1 MYEKKIEILFSKT
14 KLKINFN
21 ELWYF
26 KRLLTLVKKFYSKQK
41 NIDKPILLKVPGNGN
56 FIRINRY
63 EYLEINKAITN
74 KITKYKDDFYY
85 E

>member
-41 NIDKPILLKVPGNGN
+41 NIVTTTIVHIQK
-56 FIRINRY
+56 
-63 EYLEINKAITN
+63 
-74 KITKYKDDFYY
+74 
-85 E
+85 